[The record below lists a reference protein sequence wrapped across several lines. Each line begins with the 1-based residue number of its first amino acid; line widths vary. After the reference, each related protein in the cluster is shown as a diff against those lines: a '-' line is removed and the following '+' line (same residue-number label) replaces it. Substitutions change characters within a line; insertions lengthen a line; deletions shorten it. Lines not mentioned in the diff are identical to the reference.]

1 MKETTVVEVT
11 TVHQPVVQDTLEKIQ
26 TGHKAEVQQ
35 QNDSTKIS
43 FILYVLGWFL
53 KLYIYYYMNTLKYHS
68 SCMC

>member
-43 FILYVLGWFL
+43 FILYVLGLRFVFL
-53 KLYIYYYMNTLKYHS
+53 FMFTVSK
-68 SCMC
+68 